1 MAKKPTEPKI
11 VLEREYIVP
20 LRHGWL
26 KVPVHK
32 RAMKAIKTLKEF
44 LAQHMKV
51 YDRDLRKIK
60 LDVDLN
66 NEIRFKGMRKP
77 LAKIKVKAVKD
88 DTGIVRVN
96 LVDIPEKLKF
106 KQLREIKKLESLTK
120 KTEAKVPEKT
130 KKAPTSVPPKESKE
144 ESKDVKEKEAA
155 SKEETEKL
163 AKQDAK
169 EQEHVSKD
177 KKANEIIENRKKRSQ
192 SGH

>member
-32 RAMKAIKTLKEF
+32 RAMKAVKTLKEF
-44 LAQHMKV
+44 LVQHMKV

-60 LDVDLN
+60 LNVDLN

-77 LAKIKVKAVKD
+77 LAKIKVKAAKD
-88 DTGIVRVN
+88 DTGIVRVD
-96 LVDIPEKLKF
+96 LVD
-106 KQLREIKKLESLTK
+106 
-120 KTEAKVPEKT
+120 VPEKIKFKRLRAL
-130 KKAPTSVPPKESKE
+130 KKLTDAKNKVEKTGPGSKVPVEPKAEPKKE

-155 SKEETEKL
+155 GKEETEKL